1 MVHDRLKKELDR
13 AKAAL
18 EEAFMQKAE
27 ATLWRRTTAEE
38 LARMFGEA
46 PAAADDTGG
55 DVARDH
61 KRLTGELKQL
71 EAESARAGEL
81 LKRAQRRQYELE
93 KAVRA
98 ADAEAA
104 RQRART
110 KEACARLREQADALF
125 AQEQQ
130 YLKDEYGRTFAEL
143 QRLNRM
149 RDEAEARYERER
161 AVLDAQIARTRAH
174 LEAEAKRVQQSWDRA
189 KRTARGRVRHIRNQR
204 QNAEQKIRAR
214 TEGKL
219 QAERQRLEGE
229 IALALAE
236 QEKAQQE
243 LARTESARRARQ
255 EEVRNLKR
263 GRRKPRSPEGD
274 GRSASTARAGA
285 GKADADERAA
295 RERAVNAELRL
306 RLQEERA
313 AWLRKEQAES
323 QADLDKAHKYAQA
336 MERMSS
342 KTDDSETQ
350 GMQLFEDIQA
360 QLEEDDGEA
369 YARQRLSLAR
379 SAHEQAQAELER
391 TRRSLEQVQAR
402 ITRAKK

>member
-46 PAAADDTGG
+46 PTAAAGG
-55 DVARDH
+55 GVPDH
-61 KRLTGELKQL
+61 QRLADELKQL
-71 EAESARAGEL
+71 EGESARAGEL
-81 LKRAQRRQYELE
+81 LKRAQQRQLELE
-93 KAVRA
+93 AAVRA

-104 RQRART
+104 RQRRRSD
-110 KEACARLREQADALF
+110 EACARLRQQADALF
-125 AQEQQ
+125 AREQE
-130 YLKDEYGRTFAEL
+130 YLKGEYGRTFAEL

-149 RDEAEARYERER
+149 RDEAETRYERER

-174 LEAEAKRVQQSWDRA
+174 LEAEAKRVQQSWERA
-189 KRTARGRVRHIRNQR
+189 KRTAHGRVRQIRNQR

-214 TEGKL
+214 IDGKL

-229 IALALAE
+229 MALALAE

-255 EEVRNLKR
+255 EEIRNLKR
-263 GRRKPRSPEGD
+263 GRRRAPQSAEGNGRTASAAPASAEKGYDPE
-274 GRSASTARAGA
+274 
-285 GKADADERAA
+285 EQAA
-295 RERAVNAELRL
+295 RERVVNAELRL

-313 AWLRKEQAES
+313 AWLRKEQADS
-323 QADLDKAHKYAQA
+323 RSDLEKAQKYAQA

-342 KTDDSETQ
+342 KPDDSETQ
-350 GMQLFEDIQA
+350 GLQLFEDIQA
-360 QLEEDDGEA
+360 QLETDEGQD
-369 YARQRLSLAR
+369 YAAQQRLSLAR
-379 SAHEQAQAELER
+379 SAHEQAQTELER
-391 TRRSLEQVQAR
+391 TRRSLQEAQAR
-402 ITRAKK
+402 IGRIKK